1 MGMKPEMIKKI
12 DSILERVKDPESDL
26 PVAQLGLIQ
35 RVRYNEEKK
44 TMYIFTNLN
53 AHVPKCNT
61 CRFIAAGLMARIT
74 KDLEAAFKAEFPDL
88 SVEFV

>member
-1 MGMKPEMIKKI
+1 MGMKPEMIQKI

-44 TMYIFTNLN
+44 KMYIFTNLDK
-53 AHVPKCNT
+53 HVPKCNT
-61 CRFIAAGLMARIT
+61 CRFIGAALAARIF
-74 KDLEAAFKAEFPDL
+74 KDLEIAFNVEFPDL
-88 SVEFV
+88 SVEFF